1 MLLAFTLAAMAAA
14 SVSAE
19 HPDLTGTW
27 KLNVTK
33 SDFNR
38 LSGLISKALKIEHSE
53 PKLKVSSAVVDQ
65 LGEHG
70 ESYTFTI
77 DGKTN
82 TNTMNGFA
90 TETSSIWD
98 GDEIIFDVNRGPNWG
113 YKERWSL
120 SSDGKTLTI
129 KRHTI
134 LTRGETNEA
143 FVFDKR

>member
-1 MLLAFTLAAMAAA
+1 MLLAFTIAAGVSLA
-14 SVSAE
+14 AE
-19 HPDLTGTW
+19 HPDLTGAW

-33 SDFNR
+33 SEFSR
-38 LSGLISKALKIEHSE
+38 LSGLINKSLKIEHSE
-53 PKLKVSSAVVDQ
+53 PKLKVRSTVVDQ
-65 LGEHG
+65 LGERT
-70 ESYTFTI
+70 ESYNFTT

-90 TETSSIWD
+90 TETSSIWN
-98 GDEIIFDVNRGPNWG
+98 GNEILFDVNRGPNWG

-120 SSDGKTLTI
+120 SPDGKTLTI

-143 FVFDKR
+143 FVFDKQ